1 MASSNVLGATMS
13 GAAYRLTSEEI
24 ADFLEIISNN
34 DRRLLALMKERA
46 GRGAGGGTMSPAV
59 GDPDA
64 DGLAVSIDAR
74 SDTELAIAAA
84 KQAAEGYATAV
95 AIWESDR

>member
-1 MASSNVLGATMS
+1 MASSNALGATMS

-34 DRRLLALMKERA
+34 DRRLVALMKERA
-46 GRGAGGGTMSPAV
+46 GRGAGVDTMPPAV
-59 GDPDA
+59 GDPEA
-64 DGLAVSIDAR
+64 VGLIVIIDAR
-74 SDTELAIAAA
+74 SDTELAINAA

>member
-1 MASSNVLGATMS
+1 MASSNALGATMS

-24 ADFLEIISNN
+24 ADFLGIISNN
-34 DRRLLALMKERA
+34 DRRLIALMKERA
-46 GRGAGGGTMSPAV
+46 GRGAGVDAMPSAV
-59 GDPDA
+59 GDSVA
-64 DGLAVSIDAR
+64 VGLIVSIDAR

-95 AIWESDR
+95 AISESDR